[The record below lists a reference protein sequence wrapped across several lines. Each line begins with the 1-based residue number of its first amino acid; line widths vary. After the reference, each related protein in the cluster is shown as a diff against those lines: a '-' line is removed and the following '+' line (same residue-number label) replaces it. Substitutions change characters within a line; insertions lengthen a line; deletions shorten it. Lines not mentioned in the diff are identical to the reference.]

1 MDSPMATPAQDAR
14 HRINWRMW
22 LAIAIFGIAVTAA
35 FLLPTYY
42 GGCRPGWYHWNY
54 GSAANP
60 WLVCALP
67 PPEDDWGYSAHKYE
81 VPLKIAIGIGGALL
95 ARAVVMAGRR
105 RPGVAA
111 IETAVAL
118 IMIGLT
124 AFLFLYPTKAE
135 LTGQVASDLRCLD
148 PGCEGMTVEQAVMSE
163 PPSPHVRYPKAQRAW
178 RIIWGGL
185 YSDHISADSIKDQLV
200 AKYGEQILL

>member
-1 MDSPMATPAQDAR
+1 MVTPAQAAK

-22 LAIAIFGIAVTAA
+22 LAIAIFGIAVTVA

-42 GGCRPGWYHWNY
+42 AGCRPGWYHWNW
-54 GSAANP
+54 GTAANP
-60 WLVCALP
+60 SLVCGLP
-67 PPEDDWGYSAHKYE
+67 PPADDWGYPPYKYE

-95 ARAVVMAGRR
+95 ARAIVMAGRR
-105 RPGVAA
+105 RRGVAV
-111 IETAVAL
+111 IEASLAM

-135 LTGQVASDLRCLD
+135 LTGQVGSDLRCLD

-163 PPSPHVRYPKAQRAW
+163 RSFDVRYPKAHRAW
-178 RIIWGGL
+178 WITWHGL
-185 YSDHISADSIKDQLV
+185 YDDHISTDAIKDQLV